1 MIEFEG
7 QLDENGFR
15 QAQWLSTPG
24 LVRWMGW
31 LIAAALVMV
40 LATGGLQPMLR
51 EPVQSA
57 ITLVVMAAFAIFM
70 IVAPRRA
77 ITKTW
82 QNTPLLHERVTGY
95 LSEAGVRFQS
105 SSNDTTLTWDKLVKQ
120 RVSNDL
126 ILLYTSARAALILP
140 RSYFRTDEDW
150 AAARAL
156 VTRNLPAK

>member
-7 QLDENGFR
+7 QLDEDAFR
-15 QAQWLSTPG
+15 RAQWLSTPG

-40 LATGGLQPMLR
+40 LATGGLQPILQK
-51 EPVQSA
+51 PVESA
-57 ITLVVMAAFAIFM
+57 IKLGVMVAFAIFM

-105 SSNDTTLTWDKLVKQ
+105 NSNDTTLTWDKLVKQ
-120 RVSNDL
+120 RLGKDL
-126 ILLYTSARAALILP
+126 ILLYTSARSALILP
-140 RSYFRTDEDW
+140 RSYFRTEEDW
-150 AAARAL
+150 AAAREL